1 MSIDLKRRQK
11 NEIELNI
18 QDTKIPKLV
27 ESIDIPTITQDSF
40 QYSSS
45 ILTPR
50 TSTNYTSIE
59 PYLFN
64 EFNLNVPV
72 FRTLPS
78 VYSLLNFD
86 EPIDNFQEEELNL
99 TISRDNIEPD
109 HAGNNTSEIT
119 NVSLEDFICK
129 KNELN
134 RILSENIQNI
144 SSIDQIFGK
153 LCALNAHEPFS
164 WSYIKSAIY
173 LKNRPDED
181 VWRIIKLQ
189 LIEKEILLIEN
200 NLLYIQL

>member
-1 MSIDLKRRQK
+1 MVK
-11 NEIELNI
+11 
-18 QDTKIPKLV
+18 
-27 ESIDIPTITQDSF
+27 SIDIPTITQDSF

-78 VYSLLNFD
+78 VNSLLNFD
-86 EPIDNFQEEELNL
+86 EPFDNFQEEELNF

-109 HAGNNTSEIT
+109 HAGNNTNEIT
-119 NVSLEDFICK
+119 NGSLEVFICK

-134 RILSENIQNI
+134 IILSENIQNI
-144 SSIDQIFGK
+144 SSIDQIFEK

-164 WSYIKSAIY
+164 WSYIKSTIY

-189 LIEKEILLIEN
+189 LIEKEILLIKN
-200 NLLYIQL
+200 NLFYIQL